1 MQGGHT
7 SIRDRQT
14 NAFHD
19 LQVSTFI
26 LLTSLG
32 FVCALWGTMLT
43 GRLSCLV
50 YICPLRGHVT
60 LEAQF
65 QK

>member
-7 SIRDRQT
+7 SIRDLMS
-14 NAFHD
+14 FHE

-50 YICPLRGHVT
+50 YICPLRGRVT

>member
-1 MQGGHT
+1 MIDELM
-7 SIRDRQT
+7 S
-14 NAFHD
+14 FHD
-19 LQVSTFI
+19 LQVSTLI

-32 FVCALWGTMLT
+32 FVCALWGTMPT

-50 YICPLRGHVT
+50 YICPLWGHVT
-60 LEAQF
+60 LEDQF